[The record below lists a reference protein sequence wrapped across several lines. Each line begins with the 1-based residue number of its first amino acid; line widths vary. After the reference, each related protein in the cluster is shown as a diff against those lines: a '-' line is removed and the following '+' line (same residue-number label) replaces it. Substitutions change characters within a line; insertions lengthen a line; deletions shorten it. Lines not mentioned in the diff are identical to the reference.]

1 MAGWHSKVL
10 GDGVEAFVPTSKI
23 QEAFLTLAQS
33 QARTGHYPTDAAVF
47 SRYDSKTNVV
57 TVYFTPSAELLAV
70 AFGAAPCEKPAP
82 TGDFGLIVG
91 DARVWEAH
99 FPGHLERRRSGR
111 QE

>member
-1 MAGWHSKVL
+1 MSGWHSKVL

-23 QEAFLTLAQS
+23 QAAFLTLAQS

-70 AFGAAPCEKPAP
+70 AFGAVPCEKPGP
-82 TGDFGLIVG
+82 IGDFGLIVG
-91 DARVWEAH
+91 DARAWEAH

-111 QE
+111 PE